1 MADLIRVVEISKRF
15 GDIVALDDVSLNID
29 SGEIV
34 AVLGENGSGKS
45 TLAKILYGLYTPDK
59 GYIEIDG
66 KQHIFSSPAEAK
78 RYGIVMVSQRPQ
90 LIDELTVLENISIF
104 LNKSANRIY
113 KNVNVLLR
121 EFDIDIDAASP
132 VYVLSYTEKQYV
144 EVIKALLAKP
154 RLMIVDEAT
163 TYLPQPIKVKLFD
176 MMKKIIV
183 ANGSILFIT
192 HKISEALEFST
203 RIIVLRKGRI
213 AGEFIGSDVSLD
225 ELRRVMFGETV
236 ATVQATGQLQDKIAL
251 GNSAILRADSVSV
264 IDEYGKRAVE
274 DISLDVKRGEIV
286 GVVGVAG
293 NGQREFCE
301 AIIGLRKVER
311 GRILFED
318 KDITNTPPSKRVAM
332 GLYYIPEDPFKDGV
346 FLNLTI
352 AENIK
357 IFSQRKITKDV
368 IQDIINK
375 LNIIPAKP
383 GIKVH
388 KLSGGNVQKVVLSRI
403 LINIPRI
410 IVAYNPT
417 RMLDEYSSKF
427 VISVLTKFASL
438 GGSIL
443 LFSEDLDEALAMS
456 DKIAVMVR
464 GRIIGMYSRGSVNR
478 SELEKVMTLHD

>member
-1 MADLIRVVEISKRF
+1 
-15 GDIVALDDVSLNID
+15 
-29 SGEIV
+29 
-34 AVLGENGSGKS
+34 
-45 TLAKILYGLYTPDK
+45 
-59 GYIEIDG
+59 
-66 KQHIFSSPAEAK
+66 
-78 RYGIVMVSQRPQ
+78 
-90 LIDELTVLENISIF
+90 
-104 LNKSANRIY
+104 
-113 KNVNVLLR
+113 
-121 EFDIDIDAASP
+121 
-132 VYVLSYTEKQYV
+132 
-144 EVIKALLAKP
+144 
-154 RLMIVDEAT
+154 
-163 TYLPQPIKVKLFD
+163 
-176 MMKKIIV
+176 
-183 ANGSILFIT
+183 
-192 HKISEALEFST
+192 
-203 RIIVLRKGRI
+203 
-213 AGEFIGSDVSLD
+213 
-225 ELRRVMFGETV
+225 
-236 ATVQATGQLQDKIAL
+236 QATGQLQDKIAL